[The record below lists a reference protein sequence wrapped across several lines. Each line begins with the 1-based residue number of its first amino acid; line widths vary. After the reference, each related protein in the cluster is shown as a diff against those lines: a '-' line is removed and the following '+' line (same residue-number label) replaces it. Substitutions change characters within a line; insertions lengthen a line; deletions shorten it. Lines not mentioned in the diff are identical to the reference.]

1 MQLFFFKKRR
11 LWTAFWIVAAAAMV
25 FAAAGHPPIRSA
37 LSSAPGAPPAF
48 VKPIASPWP
57 QESTSKLARGKF
69 LVAARDLIDPNFV
82 ESVVLLLAY
91 DSKGA
96 MGLIV
101 NRETG
106 VKLSDLL
113 PELEFETGD
122 QPDPEVFAGGPV
134 STNSL
139 LLLVRSAAPIDSAEH
154 VFENIYTSASREL
167 LEELTTRPGLRR
179 YRAYAGYAGWGPGQ
193 LEREVETGSW
203 RILPASADTVFDSS
217 PGGVWQ
223 KLIRRAA
230 VLFARGGG
238 QNGEEGRSQPPADAI

>member
-1 MQLFFFKKRR
+1 L
-11 LWTAFWIVAAAAMV
+11 I
-25 FAAAGHPPIRSA
+25 
-37 LSSAPGAPPAF
+37 
-48 VKPIASPWP
+48 
-57 QESTSKLARGKF
+57 
-69 LVAARDLIDPNFV
+69 AARDLIDPNFT

-106 VKLSDLL
+106 VKLSELL

-122 QPDPEVFAGGPV
+122 QPGPEVFAGGPV

-139 LLLVRSAAPIDSAEH
+139 LLLVRSAEPIDSAEH
-154 VFENIYTSASREL
+154 VFENVYTSASREL
-167 LEELTTRPGLRR
+167 LEELATRPGLRR

-203 RILPASADTVFDSS
+203 RILAANSADVFDSS
-217 PGGVWQ
+217 PGEVWRR
-223 KLIRRAA
+223 LIRRAA
-230 VLFARGGG
+230 VLFAKGGG
-238 QNGEEGRSQPPADAI
+238 HNGEDGRSQPPVDPILLCPTGLSTSGHFCLQTSDDFWLPRFRGLQRRPRALAPSPGLHHG

>member
-1 MQLFFFKKRR
+1 
-11 LWTAFWIVAAAAMV
+11 
-25 FAAAGHPPIRSA
+25 
-37 LSSAPGAPPAF
+37 
-48 VKPIASPWP
+48 
-57 QESTSKLARGKF
+57 
-69 LVAARDLIDPNFV
+69 LVAARDLIDPNFA

-106 VKLSDLL
+106 VKLSELL
-113 PELEFETGD
+113 PELEFKTGD
-122 QPDPEVFAGGPV
+122 QRDSEVFAGGPV

-139 LLLVRSAAPIDSAEH
+139 LLLVRSAQPIDSAEH
-154 VFENIYTSASREL
+154 VFENVYTSASREL

-203 RILPASADTVFDSS
+203 RILAASADTVFDSS
-217 PGGVWQ
+217 PGEVWQ

-238 QNGEEGRSQPPADAI
+238 RNGEDGRSQPDAI